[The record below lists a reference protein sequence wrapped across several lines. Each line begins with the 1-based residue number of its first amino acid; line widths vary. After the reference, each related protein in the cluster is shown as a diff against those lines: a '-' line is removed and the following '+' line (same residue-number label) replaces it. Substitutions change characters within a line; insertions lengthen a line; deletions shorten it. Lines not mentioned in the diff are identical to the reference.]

1 MAGAAHDVPVLI
13 VGGGPVGLAA
23 AIELAWRGIDC
34 LLVERRDGAIGHP
47 KMNQVSVRTMEICRR
62 WGVSGT
68 VRECSVPD
76 DFPRT
81 IRFVTATAGHELA
94 HYDFP
99 ARKDEPCIN
108 SPEAIQRCSQVYFD
122 PILRDHAQSLGHAR
136 FAYRHELEAFTQ
148 DADGVTA
155 DLTDLASGAK
165 KRVRAAYLVACDGAE
180 SGIRAALGIPMVGDD
195 ALNTNVNAFFSC
207 TDHAALFRHGRAV
220 MQWLIDGQGVWGDIV
235 SVNGRDLWR
244 FSLMRLPPG
253 PMPEEEEMAKH
264 LRRAIGRD
272 ADFEIHS
279 VLPWERRRVV
289 AERFSAGRV
298 LLAGDAA
305 HQMSPTGGFGMN
317 TGIQEAVDACWKL
330 AAIIQGWGGPQM
342 LASYDLERR
351 PVARMIV
358 DEAARNFMQFAKLP
372 KGDGVDADTPAG
384 ARLRKAIGEAI
395 YAERFDREY
404 EMEGVP
410 LGYRLE
416 GSPIVVPDGT
426 PAPPFEVMTYR
437 PTARPGHRAPHAWL
451 DRERST
457 LDLYGQGYTLLRFD
471 AGVATAPLQ
480 AAARERGVPLS
491 VVDVKDDAIARL
503 YERELVL
510 VRPDG
515 FVAWRSDAAAE
526 DAMGV
531 VDAIRGAGPT
541 ASPAR

>member
-1 MAGAAHDVPVLI
+1 MAGTTTDVPVLI

-34 LLVERRDGAIGHP
+34 LLVERRDGSIGHP

-62 WGVSGT
+62 WGVART
-68 VRECSVPD
+68 VRERSVPE
-76 DFPRT
+76 DFPRN
-81 IRFVTATAGHELA
+81 IRFVTATSGYELA

-99 ARKDEPCIN
+99 ARKDEPCTN
-108 SPEAIQRCSQVYFD
+108 SPEAIQRCSQIYFD
-122 PILRDHAQSLGHAR
+122 VILREHAQSLGHAL
-136 FAYRHELEAFTQ
+136 FAYRHELESFSQ

-155 DLTDLASGAK
+155 DLTDLATGAK
-165 KRVRAAYLVACDGAE
+165 KRMRAGYVLACDGAE
-180 SGIRAALGIPMVGDD
+180 SGIRAALGIPMVGDQS
-195 ALNTNVNAFFSC
+195 LNTNVNAFFSC
-207 TDHAALFRHGRAV
+207 TDHDALFRNGRAV

-235 SVNGRDLWR
+235 SVNGHDLWR

-253 PMPEEEEMAKH
+253 AQPGEEEMATH

-272 ADFEIHS
+272 AAFEIHS

-289 AERFSAGRV
+289 AKRFSEERV

-330 AAIIQGWGGPQM
+330 AAVIQGWGGPQM

-358 DEAARNFMQFAKLP
+358 DEAARNFTQFSRLP
-372 KGDGVDADTPAG
+372 KGEGIDADTPAG
-384 ARLRKAIGEAI
+384 AALRKAIGDAI

-404 EMEGVP
+404 VMEGVP
-410 LGYRLE
+410 LGYRVE
-416 GSPIVVPDGT
+416 DSPIVISDGT
-426 PAPPFEVMTYR
+426 PTPPFEVMKYR

-451 DRERST
+451 ERDRSM
-457 LDLYGQGYTLLRFD
+457 LDLYGLGYTLVRFD
-471 AGVATAPLQ
+471 PKIATAPLQ
-480 AAARERGVPLS
+480 AAARDRGVPMS
-491 VVDVKDDAIARL
+491 VIDVADDTIAEL
-503 YERELVL
+503 YENNLVL

-515 FVAWRSDAAAE
+515 FVAWRGDAVPAQASGII
-526 DAMGV
+526 DV
-531 VDAIRGAGPT
+531 VRGA
-541 ASPAR
+541 